1 MAASSSE
8 KLVIYNGFL
17 LGEFSPTTAQRDLA
31 YRMMVEYKCD
41 VVIQI
46 VGWI

>member
-1 MAASSSE
+1 MAAKKKK

-17 LGEFSPTTAQRDLA
+17 LGEFSPTTAQRNLA

-41 VVIQI
+41 VVIQN
-46 VGWI
+46 VCLL